1 MTDPENDPD
10 QKTPAEQEASREH
23 VEPAPFWRSPGF
35 AVVAA
40 LIALIGIV
48 WRCA

>member
-1 MTDPENDPD
+1 MTDPEPD
-10 QKTPAEQEASREH
+10 SEPKTPAENDASREH
-23 VEPAPFWRSPGF
+23 PEPEPFWRSPAF

>member
-1 MTDPENDPD
+1 MTEPERDSDEKPPEENG
-10 QKTPAEQEASREH
+10 ASQEH
-23 VEPAPFWRSPGF
+23 VEPAPFWRRPIL